1 MTRVFYFLISLF
13 PKDIIGFI
21 CKKMP
26 YFNFI
31 IETKN
36 TQNPITFN
44 HWYNKNIN
52 RHQVEAYWPVHMSSM
67 VINPKNVDCG
77 IDTSPG
83 YMPGCYIQGV
93 GKIYIGD
100 YTQIG
105 PSVSIISANHEVLDN
120 RGHIKSKVY
129 IGRYC
134 WLGVNSVILPGVE
147 LGDFTIVAAGSI
159 VTKPFKEGYCVI
171 AGNPA
176 RVIKNLNQK
185 DCVHYH
191 IEKKSRYNGFI
202 PNEKYSMFKSKNLN
216 V

>member
-31 IETKN
+31 IETKK

-83 YMPGCYIQGV
+83 YMPGCYIQGWV
-93 GKIYIGD
+93 KYI
-100 YTQIG
+100 
-105 PSVSIISANHEVLDN
+105 
-120 RGHIKSKVY
+120 
-129 IGRYC
+129 
-134 WLGVNSVILPGVE
+134 LGITL
-147 LGDFTIVAAGSI
+147 
-159 VTKPFKEGYCVI
+159 K
-171 AGNPA
+171 
-176 RVIKNLNQK
+176 
-185 DCVHYH
+185 
-191 IEKKSRYNGFI
+191 
-202 PNEKYSMFKSKNLN
+202 
-216 V
+216 